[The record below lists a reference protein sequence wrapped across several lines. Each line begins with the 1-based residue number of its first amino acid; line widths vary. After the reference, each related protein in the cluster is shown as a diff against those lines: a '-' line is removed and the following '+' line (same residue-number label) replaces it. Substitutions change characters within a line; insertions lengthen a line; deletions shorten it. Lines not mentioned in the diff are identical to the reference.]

1 MFTPTL
7 DLITTPFGAQLTP
20 LGNAYAHNVIADGF
34 EVQSSC
40 LLDLHSV
47 GMITDAEYDRIMRLD
62 DDKFLTVRT
71 MLCAF
76 YLLACGEDF

>member
-1 MFTPTL
+1 MSTPNNAPV
-7 DLITTPFGAQLTP
+7 TTPFGAQLTQA
-20 LGNAYAHNVIADGF
+20 LYDFALEVIADGF
-34 EVQSSC
+34 EVESSC

-62 DDKFLTVRT
+62 DEEFFTVRT